1 MENSLFYSQVSPLNA
16 GRLLG
21 LCNFKI
27 FKERACPQKPLEN
40 VGSVGC
46 WYSRLLY
53 SNLLPTSIFIE
64 TPGVESLELIISKAT
79 TIMLYNSFTK
89 KLFYSQARSILP
101 CKIPLMNLLFESWT
115 PCYFWFQ
122 SHLSQSAFLLS

>member
-27 FKERACPQKPLEN
+27 FWESMPQKPFEK

-64 TPGVESLELIISKAT
+64 TPGVESLEWIISKAT

-101 CKIPLMNLLFESWT
+101 CKIALMNLLFESWI
-115 PCYFWFQ
+115 PWYFWFQ
-122 SHLSQSAFLLS
+122 IHLSQSAFLLS